1 MVGSE
6 WTFTGAP
13 NGQWIDHEFH
23 AD

>member
-6 WTFTGAP
+6 WTFTGGP